1 MPTAKAGRKRRMLI
15 FKTSEAAKSKA
26 GKLALS
32 TKGRARAIPSKKE
45 KLRRKRV
52 KYLYRV
58 R

>member
-1 MPTAKAGRKRRMLI
+1 MLS
-15 FKTSEAAKSKA
+15 FKTSEVAKSKA
-26 GKLALS
+26 NKLALS
-32 TKGRARAIPSKKE
+32 TKGRARVIPSKKE

>member
-1 MPTAKAGRKRRMLI
+1 MKKLKFSTKDVSK
-15 FKTSEAAKSKA
+15 EKA

-45 KLRRKRV
+45 KLRKKRQ
-52 KYLYRV
+52 KWLYRY

>member
-1 MPTAKAGRKRRMLI
+1 MKELKFSTKDVSR
-15 FKTSEAAKSKA
+15 EKA

-45 KLRRKRV
+45 KLRRKREKWV
-52 KYLYRV
+52 YRY

>member
-1 MPTAKAGRKRRMLI
+1 MGTEEMKKTLS
-15 FKTSEAAKSKA
+15 FSTSEVAKSKA

-32 TKGRARAIPSKKE
+32 TKGRTRTIPSKKE
-45 KLRRKRV
+45 KLRSKRV

>member
-1 MPTAKAGRKRRMLI
+1 MPTAKAGRKRKMLR
-15 FKTSEAAKSKA
+15 FSTSEVAKDRA

-32 TKGRARAIPSKKE
+32 TKGRALALPSKKE